1 LDDKWISREEA
12 FLIEKRS
19 KIRFPLD
26 LPLKFTGASKGM
38 RIQGTGTV
46 LSISSEGVAFRTDQ
60 ALGLGMKVTA
70 SFGWP
75 VLLNNQCMLQIFT
88 EGEVIRID
96 GSLTVIRI
104 RRYEFRTSGSN
115 AFKQSR
121 GLLDPSGGSPV
132 QSHHT
137 F

>member
-1 LDDKWISREEA
+1 LT
-12 FLIEKRS
+12 EKRS
-19 KIRFPLD
+19 KMRFPLE
-26 LPLKFTGASKGM
+26 LPLKFTGTSKGT

-75 VLLNNQCMLQIFT
+75 VMLNNQCMLQIST

-96 GSLTVIRI
+96 GSLIVVRI

-121 GLLDPSGGSPV
+121 NLLDPSGDSPA
-132 QSHHT
+132 QSHYRP
-137 F
+137 